1 MNNTILEILCIG
13 MTCFAMGGGKT
24 FYFCQYV
31 EYILVYIVVDILP
44 FGQCCSPRM
53 STCVR
58 GSKLQPIVSTTKKQL
73 CKKKRTVKHTLM
85 QKNKKNTMMQ
95 KKGNEKHT
103 IIKKKTMIMQTI
115 K

>member
-13 MTCFAMGGGKT
+13 MTCFAIGGGET

-31 EYILVYIVVDILP
+31 EYILVYVVVDILP

-73 CKKKRTVKHTLM
+73 CKKK
-85 QKNKKNTMMQ
+85 KNCETQAYAKTEKRDDAKKR
-95 KKGNEKHT
+95 K
-103 IIKKKTMIMQTI
+103 
-115 K
+115 

>member
-1 MNNTILEILCIG
+1 
-13 MTCFAMGGGKT
+13 MTCFAIGGGET

-31 EYILVYIVVDILP
+31 EYILVYVVVDILP

-73 CKKKRTVKHTLM
+73 CKKKRKTVKHMLM
-85 QKNKKNTMMQ
+85 QKNTKNTMMQ

-103 IIKKKTMIMQTI
+103 IIKKNYDHANK
-115 K
+115 

>member
-13 MTCFAMGGGKT
+13 MTCFAIGGGET

-73 CKKKRTVKHTLM
+73 CKKREKNCETHAYAKKYEKH
-85 QKNKKNTMMQ
+85 NDA
-95 KKGNEKHT
+95 KKGK
-103 IIKKKTMIMQTI
+103 
-115 K
+115 

>member
-13 MTCFAMGGGKT
+13 MTCFAIGGGET

-31 EYILVYIVVDILP
+31 EYILVYVVVDILP

-73 CKKKRTVKHTLM
+73 CKKKRKTVKHMLM
-85 QKNKKNTMMQ
+85 QKNTKNTMMQ

-103 IIKKKTMIMQTI
+103 IIKKNYDHANK
-115 K
+115 